1 MSIQSIDDGGALVAG
16 QGQAVEAFVPQ
27 RSSFDLRHLVGAVR
41 TNYRLIVA
49 LIVGALAL
57 ALVITLLQTPRYTGV
72 ATIQINSSSGHLLR
86 KGADDE
92 GGDEGRDDA
101 DRFLNTQVDVLKSKG
116 LALRVARKLNLANKE
131 HFFEAERAS
140 VPKPGT
146 APEKVEQSLVSILR
160 NNLEIKLPHDTRIAS
175 ISFESADPQL
185 SALIANTYAD
195 EFIKADL
202 QRRFDASSYAREFL
216 SQQLEV
222 ARQRLEQSERA
233 VNDYARNNSLIIAQ
247 PASGQNQGQQAGNTS
262 VTTSSLLQINA
273 AVNDATARRIAAEA
287 HWKAV
292 SASALMS
299 VPEVIGNGTVAQL
312 VAQRAALQA
321 DLELERSRHLDDYP
335 TVKAKR
341 AQLVQL
347 ESQIHIAAMNV
358 RNSIKADYDTAA
370 KTEKDLLAK
379 VAGLKSETLEEQ
391 QRTVQYNLLAHE
403 TEANRQVYDGLLDRF
418 KELNALAGA
427 SLSNVSVID
436 VATVPSLPTSPSL
449 MKNLLIGAIIGLVL
463 AVVVVFIKDQFDD
476 SIRVPED
483 LETKLELRQLGVIP
497 KQASASPLEM
507 LSDPKSSMSE
517 AYNSLRGVL
526 LYSTPKGL
534 PQIVQITSAQPSE
547 GKSTSAFALALGI
560 ARLSK
565 SVLLIDADLRRPS
578 LHRAAELDNER
589 GLSTVLTGQMS
600 LADAVS
606 SGLHANLTLLPS
618 GPIPPNPAEIL
629 STSAFEILLQEA
641 AARYDFILIDSPPVV
656 GLADAPLIA
665 PLVDGVIFIVEA
677 DRSRRGALK
686 LALRRL
692 RAMKPIVLGGVLTK
706 FDPMKAGADY
716 YDYYGYSYYQYQYGP
731 KPQGKAG

>member
-1 MSIQSIDDGGALVAG
+1 LSIQSIDDGGALVAG